1 MVGDSATSEEQLR
14 SGVHDLVLLCV
25 KSVQY
30 IFQLLYCLWF

>member
-14 SGVHDLVLLCV
+14 SGVHELVLLCV

-30 IFQLLYCLWF
+30 RS